1 MNKKILV
8 VLCLFMFLFVLSSCN
23 EKPKLDF
30 NKAKE
35 NLEDEGYLI
44 TYVDNSEFLEIN
56 EKKSL
61 YGYVDEEYGYVDEEF
76 IIITEFRDLKSAR
89 LFLKYLESEYDKT
102 TESLKA
108 ELNMYKH
115 TLNKY
120 DKELTSEEMDDLKEE
135 IRELE
140 EELEEYE
147 EDYKCGRSGKIVWY
161 GTEDAIEATK

>member
-44 TYVDNSEFLEIN
+44 TYVDNSEFLEVN
-56 EKKSL
+56 EKQSL
-61 YGYVDEEYGYVDEEF
+61 HGYGDQEF
-76 IIITEFRDLKSAR
+76 IYIIEFRDLKSAR
-89 LFLKYLESEYDKT
+89 LFLKYLEAEFDKT

-108 ELNMYKH
+108 ELKMYKH

-161 GTEDAIEATK
+161 GTEDAIEDTK

>member
-44 TYVDNSEFLEIN
+44 TYVDNSEFLEVN
-56 EKKSL
+56 EKQSL
-61 YGYVDEEYGYVDEEF
+61 HGYEDQEF
-76 IIITEFRDLKSAR
+76 ISIIEFRDLKSAR
-89 LFLKYLESEYDKT
+89 LFLKYLESEFDKT
-102 TESLKA
+102 TENLKA
-108 ELNMYKH
+108 ELKMYKH

-161 GTEDAIEATK
+161 GTEDAIEDTK